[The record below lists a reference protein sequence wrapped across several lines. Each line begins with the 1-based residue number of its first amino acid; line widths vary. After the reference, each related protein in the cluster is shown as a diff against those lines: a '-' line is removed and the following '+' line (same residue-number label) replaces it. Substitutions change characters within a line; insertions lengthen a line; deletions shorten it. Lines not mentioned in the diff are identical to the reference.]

1 MRLTNEV
8 LVPLT
13 EAYNC
18 HENYWPK
25 EEHRSSV
32 ADKYLE
38 AANVNKAKVVGDA
51 LLPHEIIRNVHHRN
65 VRKVADL
72 QWMAMVEDIKKQS
85 KKWQEDTQQ
94 LLGCM

>member
-1 MRLTNEV
+1 MRLSNEV

-13 EAYNC
+13 EAYNS

-38 AANVNKAKVVGDA
+38 AAKANKAKIVGDA

-65 VRKVADL
+65 VRKMADL
-72 QWMAMVEDIKKQS
+72 QWMAMVEEIKNKVKNC
-85 KKWQEDTQQ
+85 KKI
-94 LLGCM
+94 LNNCLAV